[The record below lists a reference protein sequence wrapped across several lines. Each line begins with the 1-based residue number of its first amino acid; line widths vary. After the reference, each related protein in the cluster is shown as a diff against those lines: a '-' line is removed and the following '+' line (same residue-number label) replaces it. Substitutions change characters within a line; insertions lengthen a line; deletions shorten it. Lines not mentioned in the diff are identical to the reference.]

1 MTGITD
7 IALPYQKAFLKA
19 TQRRKIWLSS
29 RQIGKTW
36 TLALTLCATALKQDN
51 GLSLCISTG
60 AKAASEII
68 MKCIQFAKA
77 VEVLTDKAITFRS
90 SFDGVKFSN
99 GSRVLALPSSTDG
112 ANLRGWTVTGC
123 VAIDEAA
130 FIRNLDSIMQAIAPT
145 LSRSQTAQLVIASTP
160 AGKNGK
166 FYDMWK
172 AAQNDPSWYAQSTTI
187 HDAILAGLD
196 VDLDSL
202 HKLCPDREVFAQE
215 YECVFQSSLDNM
227 LDPELIEEAT
237 LPDYAAPAG
246 TWLGIDIGRQHDRT
260 SIVAVKQVGDKLY
273 VDSIKTLHR
282 CEYQKQ
288 LDEFAKHVQMQ
299 KGFVAGYIDA
309 GGIGSAVAEFAGQK
323 ISPKLKPFV
332 FTGTSKTPA
341 YELFR
346 SKVMQRGQILFSPEA
361 AKLARADVLNVSRI
375 VTESGQVR
383 YTAESNAEGHGDII
397 SGIVLA
403 LQAWHDFPIQVSLP
417 IPYARPTSF

>member
-1 MTGITD
+1 MKLLDTF
-7 IALPYQKAFLKA
+7 LPYQKSFFCNPAK
-19 TQRRKIWLSS
+19 RKIWLSG
-29 RQIGKTW
+29 RQCGKSFC
-36 TLALTLCATALKQDN
+36 LAGMLVHAALKQDN

-227 LDPELIEEAT
+227 LDPELIEETDSIPENAS
-237 LPDYAAPAG
+237 G

-273 VDSIKTLHR
+273 VDSIKTLHK

>member
-1 MTGITD
+1 MKLIDTF
-7 IALPYQKAFLKA
+7 LPYQKSFFCNPAK
-19 TQRRKIWLSS
+19 RKIWLSG
-29 RQIGKTW
+29 RQCGKSFC
-36 TLALTLCATALKQDN
+36 LAGMLVHAALKQDN

-68 MKCIQFAKA
+68 MKCIQFARA
-77 VEVLTDKAITFRS
+77 VEVLTDKAITFKS

-130 FIRNLDSIMQAIAPT
+130 FIRNLDAIMQAIAPT

-227 LDPELIEEAT
+227 LDPELIEETDSIPENAN
-237 LPDYAAPAG
+237 G

-260 SIVAVKQVGDKLY
+260 SIVAVKQVMDKLY
-273 VDSIKTLHR
+273 VDSIKTLHK

-332 FTGTSKTPA
+332 FTATSKTPA

-346 SKVMQRGQILFSPEA
+346 SKVMQRGQIFFSPEA

-403 LQAWHDFPIQVSLP
+403 LQAWHDFPLQASLP
-417 IPYARPTSF
+417 IPWSRGTAF

>member
-1 MTGITD
+1 MKLLDTF
-7 IALPYQKAFLKA
+7 LPYQKSFFCNPAK
-19 TQRRKIWLSS
+19 RKIWISS
-29 RQIGKTW
+29 RQIGKSFC
-36 TLALTLCATALKQDN
+36 LGGMLVQTALSTQN

-227 LDPELIEEAT
+227 LDPELIEETDSIPENAN
-237 LPDYAAPAG
+237 G

-260 SIVAVKQVGDKLY
+260 SIVAVKQLGDKLY
-273 VDSIKTLHR
+273 VDSIKTLHK

>member
-1 MTGITD
+1 
-7 IALPYQKAFLKA
+7 
-19 TQRRKIWLSS
+19 
-29 RQIGKTW
+29 
-36 TLALTLCATALKQDN
+36 
-51 GLSLCISTG
+51 
-60 AKAASEII
+60 
-68 MKCIQFAKA
+68 MKCIQFARA
-77 VEVLTDKAITFRS
+77 VEVLTDGAITFRS

-130 FIRNLDSIMQAIAPT
+130 FIRNLDKIMQAIAPT

-166 FYDMWK
+166 FYEMWK
-172 AAQNDPSWYAQSTTI
+172 AAQNDPSWHVQSTTI
-187 HDAILAGLD
+187 HDAILDGLN
-196 VDLDSL
+196 VDLEAL

-227 LDPELIEEAT
+227 LDPALIEET
-237 LPDYAAPAG
+237 DSIPASCTG

-260 SIVAVKQVGDKLY
+260 SIVAVKQLGDKLY
-273 VDSIKTLHR
+273 VDSIKALHR

-288 LDEFAKHVQMQ
+288 LDEFAKHVAMQ
-299 KGFVAGYIDA
+299 KHFVAGYIDA
-309 GGIGSAVAEFAGQK
+309 GGIGSAVAEFASQK
-323 ISPKLKPFV
+323 ISSKLKPFI
-332 FTGTSKTPA
+332 FTGSSKTPA

-383 YTAESNAEGHGDII
+383 YTAESNDEGHGDIV

-403 LQAWHDFPIQVSLP
+403 LQAWHDFPLQASLP
-417 IPYARPTSF
+417 IPYARASSF

>member
-1 MTGITD
+1 MKLIDTF
-7 IALPYQKAFLKA
+7 LPYQKSFFCNPAKH
-19 TQRRKIWLSS
+19 KIWLSS
-29 RQIGKTW
+29 RQVGKTFC
-36 TLALTLCATALKQDN
+36 LAGMLTHSALSTQN

-68 MKCIQFAKA
+68 MKCIQFARA
-77 VEVLTDKAITFRS
+77 VEVLTDGAITFRS

-130 FIRNLDSIMQAIAPT
+130 FIRNLDSILQAIAPT
-145 LSRSQTAQLVIASTP
+145 LSRSQTAQLLIASTP

-166 FYDMWK
+166 FYDLWK
-172 AAQNDPSWYAQSTTI
+172 AAQNDPSWYAQTTTI
-187 HDAILAGLD
+187 HDAILAGLN
-196 VDLDSL
+196 VDLEAL

-215 YECVFQSSLDNM
+215 YECTFQSSLDTM
-227 LDPELIEEAT
+227 LDPALIEEVPSI
-237 LPDYAAPAG
+237 PDSCTG

-260 SIVAVKQVGDKLY
+260 SIVAVKQLGDKLY
-273 VDSIKTLHR
+273 VDSIKALHR

-288 LDEFAKHVQMQ
+288 LDEFAKHVAMQ
-299 KGFVAGYIDA
+299 KHFVAGYIDA

-323 ISPKLKPFV
+323 ISPKLKPFI
-332 FTGTSKTPA
+332 FTGSSKTPA

-383 YTAESNAEGHGDII
+383 YVAESNDEGHGDIV

-403 LQAWHDFPIQVSLP
+403 LQAWHDFPLQASLP
-417 IPYARPTSF
+417 IPYARASSF

>member
-1 MTGITD
+1 
-7 IALPYQKAFLKA
+7 
-19 TQRRKIWLSS
+19 
-29 RQIGKTW
+29 
-36 TLALTLCATALKQDN
+36 
-51 GLSLCISTG
+51 
-60 AKAASEII
+60 

-227 LDPELIEEAT
+227 LDPELIEETDSIPENAN
-237 LPDYAAPAG
+237 G

-260 SIVAVKQVGDKLY
+260 SIVAVKQLGDKLY
-273 VDSIKTLHR
+273 VDSIKTLHK

-346 SKVMQRGQILFSPEA
+346 SKVMQRGQIFFSPEA

>member
-1 MTGITD
+1 MKLLDTF
-7 IALPYQKAFLKA
+7 LPYQKSFFCNPAK
-19 TQRRKIWLSS
+19 RKIWISS
-29 RQIGKTW
+29 RQIGKSFC
-36 TLALTLCATALKQDN
+36 LGGMLVQTALSTQN

-227 LDPELIEEAT
+227 LDPELIEETDSIPENAN
-237 LPDYAAPAG
+237 G

-260 SIVAVKQVGDKLY
+260 SIVAVKQLGDKLY
-273 VDSIKTLHR
+273 VDSIKTLHK

-346 SKVMQRGQILFSPEA
+346 SKVMQRGQIFFSPEA

>member
-1 MTGITD
+1 MKLLDTF
-7 IALPYQKAFLKA
+7 LPYQKSFFCNPAK
-19 TQRRKIWLSS
+19 RKIWLAS
-29 RQIGKTW
+29 RQTGKSFC
-36 TLALTLCATALKQDN
+36 LGGMLVQSALSTQN

-227 LDPELIEEAT
+227 LDPELIEETDSIPENAS
-237 LPDYAAPAG
+237 G

-260 SIVAVKQVGDKLY
+260 SIVAVKQVMDKLY

-332 FTGTSKTPA
+332 FTATSKTPA

-346 SKVMQRGQILFSPEA
+346 SKVMQRGQIFFSPEA

>member
-1 MTGITD
+1 MKLIDTF
-7 IALPYQKAFLKA
+7 LPYQKSFFCKPAK
-19 TQRRKIWLSS
+19 RKIWISS
-29 RQIGKTW
+29 RQVGKSFC
-36 TLALTLCATALKQDN
+36 LGGMLVHSALSTQN

-172 AAQNDPSWYAQSTTI
+172 AAQNDQSWYAQSTTI
-187 HDAILAGLD
+187 HDAILAGLN

-215 YECVFQSSLDNM
+215 YECTFQSSLDNM
-227 LDPELIEEAT
+227 LDPELIEETDSIPENAS
-237 LPDYAAPAG
+237 G

-299 KGFVAGYIDA
+299 KSFVAGYIDA

-332 FTGTSKTPA
+332 FTATSKTPA

-346 SKVMQRGQILFSPEA
+346 SKVMQRGQIFFSPEA

>member
-1 MTGITD
+1 MKLLDTF
-7 IALPYQKAFLKA
+7 LPYQKSFFCNQSK
-19 TQRRKIWLSS
+19 RKMWLSG
-29 RQIGKTW
+29 RQCGKSFC
-36 TLALTLCATALKQDN
+36 LAGMLVQTALSTQN

-227 LDPELIEEAT
+227 LDPALIEET
-237 LPDYAAPAG
+237 DSIPENTNG

-273 VDSIKTLHR
+273 IDSIKTLHK

-332 FTGTSKTPA
+332 FTATSKTPA

>member
-1 MTGITD
+1 MKLLDTF
-7 IALPYQKAFLKA
+7 LPYQKSFFCNPAK
-19 TQRRKIWLSS
+19 RKIWISS
-29 RQIGKTW
+29 RQIGKSFC
-36 TLALTLCATALKQDN
+36 LGGMLVQTALSTQN

-227 LDPELIEEAT
+227 LDPELIEETDSIPENAN
-237 LPDYAAPAG
+237 G

-260 SIVAVKQVGDKLY
+260 SIVAVKQLGDKLY
-273 VDSIKTLHR
+273 VDSIKTLHK

-323 ISPKLKPFV
+323 ISPKLKPFI
-332 FTGTSKTPA
+332 FTATSKTPA

>member
-1 MTGITD
+1 MKLLDTF
-7 IALPYQKAFLKA
+7 LPYQKSFFCNPAK
-19 TQRRKIWLSS
+19 RKIWLSS
-29 RQIGKTW
+29 RQVGKSFC
-36 TLALTLCATALKQDN
+36 LAGMLVHSALSTQN

-68 MKCIQFAKA
+68 MKCIQFARA
-77 VEVLTDKAITFRS
+77 VEVLTDKAITFKS

-130 FIRNLDSIMQAIAPT
+130 FIRNLDAIMQAIAPT

-160 AGKNGK
+160 AGKHGK
-166 FYDMWK
+166 FYDMWT
-172 AAQNDPSWYAQSTTI
+172 AAQHDPSWHVQSTTI
-187 HDAILAGLD
+187 HDAILAGLN
-196 VDLDSL
+196 VDLDAL

-215 YECVFQSSLDNM
+215 YECVFQSSLESM
-227 LDPELIEEAT
+227 LDPELIEET
-237 LPDYAAPAG
+237 DSIPANASG

-288 LDEFAKHVQMQ
+288 LDEFAKHAAAQ
-299 KGFVAGYIDA
+299 KNLVAGYIDA

-323 ISPKLKPFV
+323 ISPKLKPFI
-332 FTGTSKTPA
+332 FTATSKTPA

-383 YTAESNAEGHGDII
+383 YTADSNAEGHGDIV

-403 LQAWHDFPIQVSLP
+403 LQAWHDFPLQASLP
-417 IPYARPTSF
+417 IPYQRMTAF

>member
-1 MTGITD
+1 MKLLDTF
-7 IALPYQKAFLKA
+7 LPYQKSFFCNPAK
-19 TQRRKIWLSS
+19 RKIWISS
-29 RQIGKTW
+29 RQIGKSFC
-36 TLALTLCATALKQDN
+36 LGGMLVQTALSTQN

-227 LDPELIEEAT
+227 LDPELIEETDSIPSNAS
-237 LPDYAAPAG
+237 G

-260 SIVAVKQVGDKLY
+260 SIVAVKQLGDKLY
-273 VDSIKTLHR
+273 VDSIKTLHK

-288 LDEFAKHVQMQ
+288 LDEFAKHVAMQ

-346 SKVMQRGQILFSPEA
+346 SKVMQRGQILFLPEA

>member
-1 MTGITD
+1 
-7 IALPYQKAFLKA
+7 
-19 TQRRKIWLSS
+19 
-29 RQIGKTW
+29 
-36 TLALTLCATALKQDN
+36 
-51 GLSLCISTG
+51 
-60 AKAASEII
+60 

-227 LDPELIEEAT
+227 LDPELIEETDSIPENAN
-237 LPDYAAPAG
+237 G

-260 SIVAVKQVGDKLY
+260 SIVAVKQLGDKLY
-273 VDSIKTLHR
+273 VDSIKTLHK

>member
-1 MTGITD
+1 MKLIDTF
-7 IALPYQKAFLKA
+7 LPYQKSFFCNPAK
-19 TQRRKIWLSS
+19 RKIWISS
-29 RQIGKTW
+29 RQIGKSFC
-36 TLALTLCATALKQDN
+36 LGGMLVHTALSTQN

-227 LDPELIEEAT
+227 LDPALIEETDSIPENAS
-237 LPDYAAPAG
+237 G

-260 SIVAVKQVGDKLY
+260 SIVAVKQVMDKLY

-332 FTGTSKTPA
+332 FTATSKTPA

-346 SKVMQRGQILFSPEA
+346 SKVMQRGQIFFSPEA

>member
-1 MTGITD
+1 MKLLDTF
-7 IALPYQKAFLKA
+7 LPYQKSFFCNPAK
-19 TQRRKIWLSS
+19 RKIWLSS
-29 RQIGKTW
+29 RQVGKSFC
-36 TLALTLCATALKQDN
+36 LAGMLVHSALSTQN

-68 MKCIQFAKA
+68 MKCIQFARA
-77 VEVLTDKAITFRS
+77 VEVLTDKAITFKS

-130 FIRNLDSIMQAIAPT
+130 FIRNLDAIMQAIAPT

-160 AGKNGK
+160 AGKHGK
-166 FYDMWK
+166 FYDMWT
-172 AAQNDPSWYAQSTTI
+172 AAQHDPSWHVQSTTI
-187 HDAILAGLD
+187 HDAILAGLN
-196 VDLDSL
+196 VDLDAL

-215 YECVFQSSLDNM
+215 YECVFQSSLESM
-227 LDPELIEEAT
+227 LDPELIEETDSIPENAS
-237 LPDYAAPAG
+237 G

-288 LDEFAKHVQMQ
+288 LDEFAKHAAAQ
-299 KGFVAGYIDA
+299 KKLVAGYIDA
-309 GGIGSAVAEFAGQK
+309 GGIGSAVAEFASQK
-323 ISPKLKPFV
+323 ISPKLKPFI
-332 FTGTSKTPA
+332 FTATSKTPA

-383 YTAESNAEGHGDII
+383 YTADSNAEGHGDIV

-403 LQAWHDFPIQVSLP
+403 LQAWHDFPLQASLP
-417 IPYARPTSF
+417 IPWSRATAF

>member
-1 MTGITD
+1 MKLLDTF
-7 IALPYQKAFLKA
+7 LPYQKSFFCNPAK
-19 TQRRKIWLSS
+19 RKIWLSG
-29 RQIGKTW
+29 RQCGKSFC
-36 TLALTLCATALKQDN
+36 LAGMLAQTALKQDN

-68 MKCIQFAKA
+68 MKCIQFARA
-77 VEVLTDKAITFRS
+77 VEVLTDGAITFKS

-130 FIRNLDSIMQAIAPT
+130 FIRNLDKIMQAIAPT

-172 AAQNDPSWYAQSTTI
+172 AAQDDPSWYAQSTTI
-187 HDAILAGLD
+187 HDAILAGLN
-196 VDLDSL
+196 VDLDAL

-215 YECVFQSSLDNM
+215 YECTFQSSLESM
-227 LDPELIEEAT
+227 LDPELIEET
-237 LPDYAAPAG
+237 DSIPANASG

-288 LDEFAKHVQMQ
+288 LDEFAKHAAAQ
-299 KGFVAGYIDA
+299 KNLVAGYIDA

-323 ISPKLKPFV
+323 ISPKLKPFI
-332 FTGTSKTPA
+332 FTATSKTPA

-383 YTAESNAEGHGDII
+383 YTADSNAEGHGDIV

-403 LQAWHDFPIQVSLP
+403 LQAWHDFPLQASLP
-417 IPYARPTSF
+417 IPYARATAF

>member
-1 MTGITD
+1 MKLLDTF
-7 IALPYQKAFLKA
+7 LPYQKSFFCNPAK
-19 TQRRKIWLSS
+19 RKIWLSG
-29 RQIGKTW
+29 RQCGKSFC
-36 TLALTLCATALKQDN
+36 LAGMLVHAALKQDN

-227 LDPELIEEAT
+227 LDPALIEETDSIPENAS
-237 LPDYAAPAG
+237 G

-260 SIVAVKQVGDKLY
+260 SIVAVKQVMDKLY

-332 FTGTSKTPA
+332 FTATSKTPA

>member
-1 MTGITD
+1 MKLLDTF
-7 IALPYQKAFLKA
+7 LPYQKSFFCNPAK
-19 TQRRKIWLSS
+19 RKIWLAS
-29 RQIGKTW
+29 RQVGKSFC
-36 TLALTLCATALKQDN
+36 LGGMLVHAALKQDN

-68 MKCIQFAKA
+68 MKCIQFARA

-172 AAQNDPSWYAQSTTI
+172 AAQNDPSWHVQSTTI

-227 LDPELIEEAT
+227 LDPALIEET
-237 LPDYAAPAG
+237 DSIPANASG
-246 TWLGIDIGRQHDRT
+246 TWLGIDIGRQHDKT

-288 LDEFAKHVQMQ
+288 LDEFAKHAAAQ
-299 KGFVAGYIDA
+299 KNLVAGYIDA

-323 ISPKLKPFV
+323 ISPKLKPFI
-332 FTGTSKTPA
+332 FTATSKTPA

-383 YTAESNAEGHGDII
+383 YTADSNAEGHGDII

-403 LQAWHDFPIQVSLP
+403 LQAWHDFPLQASLP
-417 IPYARPTSF
+417 IPYARATAF

>member
-1 MTGITD
+1 MKLLDTF
-7 IALPYQKAFLKA
+7 LPYQKSFFCNPAK
-19 TQRRKIWLSS
+19 RKIWLSA
-29 RQIGKTW
+29 RQAGKSFC
-36 TLALTLCATALKQDN
+36 LGGMLVHSALSTQN

-227 LDPELIEEAT
+227 LDPELIEETDSIPENAN
-237 LPDYAAPAG
+237 G

-288 LDEFAKHVQMQ
+288 LDEFAKHAAAQ
-299 KGFVAGYIDA
+299 KNLVAGYIDA

-323 ISPKLKPFV
+323 ISPKLKPFI
-332 FTGTSKTPA
+332 FTATSKTPS

-383 YTAESNAEGHGDII
+383 YTADSNAEGHGDII

-403 LQAWHDFPIQVSLP
+403 LQAWHDFPLQASLP
-417 IPYARPTSF
+417 IPYSRMTAF

>member
-1 MTGITD
+1 MKLLDTF
-7 IALPYQKAFLKA
+7 LPYQKSFFCNPAK
-19 TQRRKIWLSS
+19 RKIWISS
-29 RQIGKTW
+29 RQIGKSFC
-36 TLALTLCATALKQDN
+36 LGGMLVQTALSTQN

-227 LDPELIEEAT
+227 LDPALIEET
-237 LPDYAAPAG
+237 DSIPENTNG

-273 VDSIKTLHR
+273 IDSIKTLHK

-332 FTGTSKTPA
+332 FTATSKTPA

>member
-1 MTGITD
+1 MKLLDTF
-7 IALPYQKAFLKA
+7 LPYQKSFFCNPAK
-19 TQRRKIWLSS
+19 RKIWLAS
-29 RQIGKTW
+29 RQTGKSFC
-36 TLALTLCATALKQDN
+36 LGGMLVHSALSTQN

-227 LDPELIEEAT
+227 LDPELIEETDSIPENAS
-237 LPDYAAPAG
+237 G

-260 SIVAVKQVGDKLY
+260 SIVAVKQVMDKLY

-332 FTGTSKTPA
+332 FTATSKTPA

-346 SKVMQRGQILFSPEA
+346 SKVMQRGQIFFSPEA

>member
-1 MTGITD
+1 MKLLDTF
-7 IALPYQKAFLKA
+7 LPYQKSFFCNPAK
-19 TQRRKIWLSS
+19 RKIWISS
-29 RQIGKTW
+29 RQIGKSFC
-36 TLALTLCATALKQDN
+36 LGGMLVQTALSTQN

-215 YECVFQSSLDNM
+215 YECTFQSSLDNM
-227 LDPELIEEAT
+227 LDPELIEETDSIPENAS
-237 LPDYAAPAG
+237 G

-260 SIVAVKQVGDKLY
+260 SIVAVKQVMDKLY

-332 FTGTSKTPA
+332 FTATSKTPA

-346 SKVMQRGQILFSPEA
+346 SKVMQRGQIFFSPEA

>member
-1 MTGITD
+1 MKLLDTF
-7 IALPYQKAFLKA
+7 LPYQKSFFCNPAK
-19 TQRRKIWLSS
+19 RKIWLSG
-29 RQIGKTW
+29 RQCGKSFC
-36 TLALTLCATALKQDN
+36 LAGMLVHAALKQDN

-68 MKCIQFAKA
+68 MKCIQFARA

-130 FIRNLDSIMQAIAPT
+130 FIRNLDAIMQAIAPT
-145 LSRSQTAQLVIASTP
+145 LSRSETAQLVIASTP
-160 AGKNGK
+160 AGKHGK

-172 AAQNDPSWYAQSTTI
+172 AAQNDPSWYSQSTTI
-187 HDAILAGLD
+187 HDAMLAGLN
-196 VDLDSL
+196 VDLDAL

-215 YECVFQSSLDNM
+215 YECVFQSSLESM
-227 LDPELIEEAT
+227 LDPELIEETDSIPENAS
-237 LPDYAAPAG
+237 G

-260 SIVAVKQVGDKLY
+260 SIVAVKQVGDKLC

-288 LDEFAKHVQMQ
+288 LDEFAKHAAAQ
-299 KGFVAGYIDA
+299 KNLVAGYIDA

-323 ISPKLKPFV
+323 ISPKLKPFI
-332 FTGTSKTPA
+332 FTATSKTPA

-383 YTAESNAEGHGDII
+383 YTADSNAEGHGDVI

-403 LQAWHDFPIQVSLP
+403 LQAWHDFPLQASLP
-417 IPYARPTSF
+417 IPYQRMTAF

>member
-1 MTGITD
+1 MKLLDTF
-7 IALPYQKAFLKA
+7 LPYQKSFFCNPAK
-19 TQRRKIWLSS
+19 RKIWLSS
-29 RQIGKTW
+29 RQVGKSFC
-36 TLALTLCATALKQDN
+36 LAGMLVHSALSTQN

-68 MKCIQFAKA
+68 MKCIQFARA
-77 VEVLTDKAITFRS
+77 VEVLTDKAITFKS

-130 FIRNLDSIMQAIAPT
+130 FIRNLDAIMQAIAPT

-160 AGKNGK
+160 AGKHGK
-166 FYDMWK
+166 FYDMWT
-172 AAQNDPSWYAQSTTI
+172 AAQHDPSWHVQSTTI
-187 HDAILAGLD
+187 HDAILAGLN
-196 VDLDSL
+196 VDLDAL

-215 YECVFQSSLDNM
+215 YECVFQSSLESM
-227 LDPELIEEAT
+227 LDPALIEETDSIPENAS
-237 LPDYAAPAG
+237 G

-288 LDEFAKHVQMQ
+288 LDEFAKHAAAQ
-299 KGFVAGYIDA
+299 KKLVAGYIDA

-323 ISPKLKPFV
+323 ISPKLKPFI
-332 FTGTSKTPA
+332 FTATSKTPA

-346 SKVMQRGQILFSPEA
+346 SKVMQRGQILFSPGA

-383 YTAESNAEGHGDII
+383 YTADSNAEGHGDIV

-403 LQAWHDFPIQVSLP
+403 LQAWHDFPLQASLP
-417 IPYARPTSF
+417 IPWSRATAF

>member
-1 MTGITD
+1 MKLLDTF
-7 IALPYQKAFLKA
+7 LPYQKSFFCNPAK
-19 TQRRKIWLSS
+19 RKMWLAS
-29 RQIGKTW
+29 RQVGKSFC
-36 TLALTLCATALKQDN
+36 LGGMLVHSALKQDN

-68 MKCIQFAKA
+68 MKCIQFARA
-77 VEVLTDKAITFRS
+77 VEVLTDKAITFKS

-130 FIRNLDSIMQAIAPT
+130 FIRNLDAIMQAIAPT

-160 AGKNGK
+160 AGKHGK
-166 FYDMWK
+166 FYDMWT
-172 AAQNDPSWYAQSTTI
+172 AAQHDPSWHVQSTTI

-227 LDPELIEEAT
+227 LDPELIEEVPSIPSSCT
-237 LPDYAAPAG
+237 G
-246 TWLGIDIGRQHDRT
+246 TWLGIDIGRQHDKT

-288 LDEFAKHVQMQ
+288 LDEFAKHAAAQ
-299 KGFVAGYIDA
+299 KNLVAGYIDA

-323 ISPKLKPFV
+323 ISPKLKPFI
-332 FTGTSKTPA
+332 FTATSKTPA

-383 YTAESNAEGHGDII
+383 YTADSNAEGHGDIV

-403 LQAWHDFPIQVSLP
+403 LQAWHDFPLQASLP
-417 IPYARPTSF
+417 IPYSRMTAF

>member
-1 MTGITD
+1 MKLIDTF
-7 IALPYQKAFLKA
+7 LPYQKSFFCNPAKH
-19 TQRRKIWLSS
+19 KIWLSS
-29 RQIGKTW
+29 RQVGKTFC
-36 TLALTLCATALKQDN
+36 LAGMLTHSALSTQN

-77 VEVLTDKAITFRS
+77 VEVLTDGAITFRS

-130 FIRNLDSIMQAIAPT
+130 FIRNLDSILQAIAPT
-145 LSRSQTAQLVIASTP
+145 LSRSQTAQLLIASTP

-166 FYDMWK
+166 FYDLWK

-187 HDAILAGLD
+187 HDAILAGLN
-196 VDLDSL
+196 VDLESL

-215 YECVFQSSLDNM
+215 YECTFQSSLDNM
-227 LDPELIEEAT
+227 LDPALIEET
-237 LPDYAAPAG
+237 DSIPASCTG

-260 SIVAVKQVGDKLY
+260 SIVAVKQLGDKLY
-273 VDSIKTLHR
+273 VDSIKALHR

-288 LDEFAKHVQMQ
+288 LDEFAKHVAMQ
-299 KGFVAGYIDA
+299 KHFVAGYIDA

-323 ISPKLKPFV
+323 ISPKLKPFI
-332 FTGTSKTPA
+332 FTGSSKTPA

-383 YTAESNAEGHGDII
+383 YTAESNDEGHGDIV

-403 LQAWHDFPIQVSLP
+403 LQAWHDFPLQASLP
-417 IPYARPTSF
+417 IPYARASSF

>member
-1 MTGITD
+1 MTGIVD

-19 TQRRKIWLSS
+19 PQRRKIWLSS

-68 MKCIQFAKA
+68 MKCIQFARA
-77 VEVLTDKAITFRS
+77 VEVLTDKAITFKS

-99 GSRVLALPSSTDG
+99 VSRVLALPSSTDG

-130 FIRNLDSIMQAIAPT
+130 FIRNLDAIMQAIAPT

-172 AAQNDPSWYAQSTTI
+172 AAQNDPSWHVQSTTI
-187 HDAILAGLD
+187 HDAILAGLN
-196 VDLDSL
+196 VDLDAL

-215 YECVFQSSLDNM
+215 YECVFQSSLESM
-227 LDPELIEEAT
+227 LDPELIEET
-237 LPDYAAPAG
+237 DSIPANASG

-260 SIVAVKQVGDKLY
+260 SMVAVKQVGDKLC

-288 LDEFAKHVQMQ
+288 LDEFAKHAAAQ
-299 KGFVAGYIDA
+299 KNLVAGYIDA

-323 ISPKLKPFV
+323 ISPKLKPFI
-332 FTGTSKTPA
+332 FTATSKTPA

-383 YTAESNAEGHGDII
+383 YTADSNAEGHGDII

-417 IPYARPTSF
+417 IPWSRATAF

>member
-1 MTGITD
+1 MTGIVD
-7 IALPYQKAFLKA
+7 IALPYQKQFLQA
-19 TQRRKIWLSS
+19 PQRRKIWLSS

-36 TLALTLCATALKQDN
+36 VLALTLCATALKQDN

-68 MKCIQFAKA
+68 MKCIQFARA
-77 VEVLTDKAITFRS
+77 VEVLTDKSITFKS

-160 AGKNGK
+160 AGKHGK
-166 FYDMWK
+166 FYEMWQ
-172 AAQNDPSWYAQSTTI
+172 AAQHDPTWHVQKTTVY
-187 HDAILAGLD
+187 DAIKSGLQ
-196 VDLDSL
+196 VDLESL
-202 HKLCPDREVFAQE
+202 HKLCPDREVFSQE
-215 YECVFQSSLDNM
+215 YECKFQSSLDM
-227 LDPELIEEAT
+227 MVDPSLIEET
-237 LPDYAAPAG
+237 DSIPDNADG
-246 TWLGIDIGRQHDRT
+246 TWLGIDIGRQHDKT
-260 SIVAVKQVGDKLY
+260 SIVAVKQLGETLY

-288 LDEFAKHVQMQ
+288 LDEFAKHVSLQ
-299 KGFVAGYIDA
+299 KSLAAGYIDA
-309 GGIGSAVAEFAGQK
+309 GGIGSAVAEFASQK
-323 ISPKLKPFV
+323 ISPKLKPFI
-332 FTGTSKTPA
+332 FTSSSKTPA
-341 YELFR
+341 YELLR
-346 SKVMQRGQILFSPEA
+346 SKILQRGKILFSHEA
-361 AKLARADVLNVSRI
+361 AALARADLLNVSRI

-383 YTAESNAEGHGDII
+383 YTAASNDEGHGDIV

-403 LQAWHDFPIQVSLP
+403 LQAWHDFPIQASLP
-417 IPYARPTSF
+417 LPYQRASAF

>member
-1 MTGITD
+1 
-7 IALPYQKAFLKA
+7 
-19 TQRRKIWLSS
+19 
-29 RQIGKTW
+29 
-36 TLALTLCATALKQDN
+36 
-51 GLSLCISTG
+51 
-60 AKAASEII
+60 
-68 MKCIQFAKA
+68 MKCIQFARA
-77 VEVLTDKAITFRS
+77 VEVLTDKEITFKS

-130 FIRNLDSIMQAIAPT
+130 FIRNLDAIMQAIAPT

-160 AGKNGK
+160 AGKHGK

-172 AAQNDPSWYAQSTTI
+172 AAQNDPSWRVQSTTI
-187 HDAILAGLD
+187 HDAMLAGLN
-196 VDLDSL
+196 VDLDAL

-215 YECVFQSSLDNM
+215 YECVFQSSLESM
-227 LDPELIEEAT
+227 LDPELIEET
-237 LPDYAAPAG
+237 DSIPANASG

-288 LDEFAKHVQMQ
+288 LDEFAKHAAAQ
-299 KGFVAGYIDA
+299 KNLVAGYIDA

-323 ISPKLKPFV
+323 ISPKLKPFI
-332 FTGTSKTPA
+332 FTATSKTPA
-341 YELFR
+341 YELLR

-383 YTAESNAEGHGDII
+383 YTADSNAEGHGDII

-403 LQAWHDFPIQVSLP
+403 LQAWHDFQLRASLP
-417 IPYARPTSF
+417 IPWTRATAF

>member
-1 MTGITD
+1 MKLLDTF
-7 IALPYQKAFLKA
+7 LPYQKSFFCNPAK
-19 TQRRKIWLSS
+19 RKIWLSG
-29 RQIGKTW
+29 RQCGKSFC
-36 TLALTLCATALKQDN
+36 LAGMLVHSALKQDN

-68 MKCIQFAKA
+68 MKCIQFARA
-77 VEVLTDKAITFRS
+77 VEVLTDKAITFKS

-130 FIRNLDSIMQAIAPT
+130 FIRNLDAIMQAIAPT

-160 AGKNGK
+160 AGKHGK

-172 AAQNDPSWYAQSTTI
+172 AAQNDPSWHVQSTTI
-187 HDAILAGLD
+187 HDAILAGLN
-196 VDLDSL
+196 VDLDAL

-215 YECVFQSSLDNM
+215 YECVFQSSLESM
-227 LDPELIEEAT
+227 LDPALIEET
-237 LPDYAAPAG
+237 DTIPANASG
-246 TWLGIDIGRQHDRT
+246 TWLGIDIGRQHDKT

-288 LDEFAKHVQMQ
+288 LDEFAKHAAAQ
-299 KGFVAGYIDA
+299 KNLVAGYIDA

-323 ISPKLKPFV
+323 ISPKLKPFI
-332 FTGTSKTPA
+332 FTATSKTPA

-346 SKVMQRGQILFSPEA
+346 SKVMQREQIIFSPEA

-383 YTAESNAEGHGDII
+383 YTADSNAEGHGDVI

-403 LQAWHDFPIQVSLP
+403 LQAWHDFPLQASLP
-417 IPYARPTSF
+417 IPWTRATAF

>member
-1 MTGITD
+1 MKLLDTF
-7 IALPYQKAFLKA
+7 LPYQKSFFCNPAK
-19 TQRRKIWLSS
+19 RKIWLSS
-29 RQIGKTW
+29 RQVGKSFC
-36 TLALTLCATALKQDN
+36 LAGMLVHSALSTQN

-68 MKCIQFAKA
+68 MKCIQFARA
-77 VEVLTDKAITFRS
+77 VEVLTDKAITFKS

-130 FIRNLDSIMQAIAPT
+130 FIRNLDAIMQAIAPT

-160 AGKNGK
+160 AGKHGK

-172 AAQNDPSWYAQSTTI
+172 AAQNDPSWHVQSTTI
-187 HDAILAGLD
+187 HDAMLAGLN
-196 VDLDSL
+196 VDLDAL

-215 YECVFQSSLDNM
+215 YECVFQSSLESM
-227 LDPELIEEAT
+227 LDPALIEET
-237 LPDYAAPAG
+237 DTIPANASG
-246 TWLGIDIGRQHDRT
+246 TWLGIDIGRQHDKT

-288 LDEFAKHVQMQ
+288 LDEFAKHAAAQ
-299 KGFVAGYIDA
+299 KNLVAGYIDA

-323 ISPKLKPFV
+323 ISPKLKPFI
-332 FTGTSKTPA
+332 FTATSKTPA

-383 YTAESNAEGHGDII
+383 YTADSNAEGHGDIV

-403 LQAWHDFPIQVSLP
+403 LQAWHDFPIQASLP
-417 IPYARPTSF
+417 IPYQRMTAF